1 VLTDG
6 APRHNL
12 KRSSK
17 GDFVGRTGPLT
28 GVRVIELAGIGPG
41 PTAAMLLADMGAE
54 VLRVDRPSA
63 MSSSSSG
70 TAGPALQ
77 AYADSARFDVPGR
90 GRRSTVIDLRHP
102 QASEVV
108 LTLVETADILLEGN
122 RPGVTERLGIGPD
135 ACLAR
140 NPRLVYGRMTGWGQH
155 GPWAPTAGHDIG
167 YIALT
172 GALHAI
178 GDADRPVIPLNLIG
192 DFGGGS
198 TYLVIG
204 LLAALLEARTSG
216 QGQVVDAAITDGAS
230 SLMSFLYGLKAGGAW
245 VDQRASN
252 PLDGGLP
259 WYSVYQTSDGK
270 HIAVGALEPQFYQA
284 LIDGLGVSA
293 EEGERSAERIPYLRE
308 RFAAIFASRT
318 RDEWEAVFTGT
329 DACVA
334 PVLSMEEAPA
344 HPHNLARKTFIE
356 IDGVVQPAPA
366 PRFSRTPGSVASPPV
381 KPGSHTVEA
390 LADWGV
396 TDVKRLLDAGVVAQA
411 ADEG

>member
-1 VLTDG
+1 
-6 APRHNL
+6 
-12 KRSSK
+12 
-17 GDFVGRTGPLT
+17 VGRTGPLT

-63 MSSSSSG
+63 MLSGPSGSSEAGASAESS
-70 TAGPALQ
+70 LQ
-77 AYADSARFDVPGR
+77 AYAESARFDVPAR

-102 QASEVV
+102 EAADVV
-108 LTLVETADILLEGN
+108 LTLVESADILIEGN

-178 GDADRPVIPLNLIG
+178 GDDDRPVIPLNLVG

-198 TYLVIG
+198 TYLVMG
-204 LLAALLEARTSG
+204 VLAALLEARVSG
-216 QGQVVDAAITDGAS
+216 QGQVVDVAITDGAT

-259 WYSVYQTSDGK
+259 WYSVYRTSDGR

-293 EEGERSAERIPYLRE
+293 EEGERSRDRIPYLRE
-308 RFAAIFASRT
+308 RFTAIFASRT
-318 RDEWEAVFTGT
+318 RDEWEGVFAGT

-334 PVLSMEEAPA
+334 PVLSMQEAPA
-344 HPHNLARKTFIE
+344 HPHNL
-356 IDGVVQPAPA
+356 
-366 PRFSRTPGSVASPPV
+366 TPSSVASPPV
-381 KPGSHTVEA
+381 KPGSHTLEA

-396 TDVKRLLDAGVVAQA
+396 TDLKGLLDAGVVAQA
-411 ADEG
+411 AD